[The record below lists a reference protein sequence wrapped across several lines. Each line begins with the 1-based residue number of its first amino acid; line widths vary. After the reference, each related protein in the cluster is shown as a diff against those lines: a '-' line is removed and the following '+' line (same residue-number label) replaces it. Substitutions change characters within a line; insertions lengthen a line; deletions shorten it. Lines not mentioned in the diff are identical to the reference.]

1 MVARVSCINALCR
14 RCQFKSPFEIWC
26 PLVWL
31 YKLYNVICTYMTPT
45 LKTFVLNKMRA
56 YLCSKM
62 FLCAI
67 ENALGLLVSCLK
79 NRPIFYKNIGAY
91 TDGLLLKNIFI
102 GLYIRL
108 SADACCQSWCNLHKW
123 PLLDASISYCYCL
136 RPCSSSN
143 SKCPRQAVVTCV
155 SCTNFDKL

>member
-1 MVARVSCINALCR
+1 
-14 RCQFKSPFEIWC
+14 
-26 PLVWL
+26 
-31 YKLYNVICTYMTPT
+31 MTPT

-108 SADACCQSWCNLHKW
+108 SADAWFFGKRIKTALLMKNQRLEGLTALHESG
-123 PLLDASISYCYCL
+123 L
-136 RPCSSSN
+136 
-143 SKCPRQAVVTCV
+143 
-155 SCTNFDKL
+155 TNKNNQDLGNGFIGRSGLNNILMDSFKFQFFVHLN

>member
-1 MVARVSCINALCR
+1 
-14 RCQFKSPFEIWC
+14 
-26 PLVWL
+26 
-31 YKLYNVICTYMTPT
+31 MTPT

-108 SADACCQSWCNLHKW
+108 SADAWFI
-123 PLLDASISYCYCL
+123 SIY
-136 RPCSSSN
+136 N
-143 SKCPRQAVVTCV
+143 NNK
-155 SCTNFDKL
+155 FFKKLNPDFKN

>member
-1 MVARVSCINALCR
+1 
-14 RCQFKSPFEIWC
+14 
-26 PLVWL
+26 
-31 YKLYNVICTYMTPT
+31 MTPT

-108 SADACCQSWCNLHKW
+108 SADACPDQIPEW
-123 PLLDASISYCYCL
+123 
-136 RPCSSSN
+136 
-143 SKCPRQAVVTCV
+143 AVFFFQKIKQFK
-155 SCTNFDKL
+155 N

>member
-1 MVARVSCINALCR
+1 
-14 RCQFKSPFEIWC
+14 
-26 PLVWL
+26 
-31 YKLYNVICTYMTPT
+31 MTPT

-79 NRPIFYKNIGAY
+79 NRPIFYENIGAY

-108 SADACCQSWCNLHKW
+108 SADACKGG
-123 PLLDASISYCYCL
+123 IYE
-136 RPCSSSN
+136 
-143 SKCPRQAVVTCV
+143 VVEILMLICALYL
-155 SCTNFDKL
+155 TN

>member
-1 MVARVSCINALCR
+1 
-14 RCQFKSPFEIWC
+14 
-26 PLVWL
+26 
-31 YKLYNVICTYMTPT
+31 MTPT

-79 NRPIFYKNIGAY
+79 NRPIFYENIGAY

-108 SADACCQSWCNLHKW
+108 SADACKQGM
-123 PLLDASISYCYCL
+123 
-136 RPCSSSN
+136 
-143 SKCPRQAVVTCV
+143 SKKVQEP
-155 SCTNFDKL
+155 

>member
-1 MVARVSCINALCR
+1 
-14 RCQFKSPFEIWC
+14 
-26 PLVWL
+26 
-31 YKLYNVICTYMTPT
+31 MTPT

-108 SADACCQSWCNLHKW
+108 SADAWNGKMRTILTPVSHFKV
-123 PLLDASISYCYCL
+123 PTSYI
-136 RPCSSSN
+136 
-143 SKCPRQAVVTCV
+143 
-155 SCTNFDKL
+155 

>member
-1 MVARVSCINALCR
+1 
-14 RCQFKSPFEIWC
+14 
-26 PLVWL
+26 
-31 YKLYNVICTYMTPT
+31 MTPT

-102 GLYIRL
+102 GLSNDPNFSIAV
-108 SADACCQSWCNLHKW
+108 ADGHRQFVAHKKFQQQLHRQW
-123 PLLDASISYCYCL
+123 QEQRRSDQLLKKRMFQRYC
-136 RPCSSSN
+136 
-143 SKCPRQAVVTCV
+143 K
-155 SCTNFDKL
+155 

>member
-1 MVARVSCINALCR
+1 
-14 RCQFKSPFEIWC
+14 
-26 PLVWL
+26 
-31 YKLYNVICTYMTPT
+31 MTPT

-108 SADACCQSWCNLHKW
+108 SADAWSLWIVTKKMSTYLEFALKIFMFFTW
-123 PLLDASISYCYCL
+123 YVFVDITFSL
-136 RPCSSSN
+136 RT
-143 SKCPRQAVVTCV
+143 SKK
-155 SCTNFDKL
+155 TNVQMYFCIINKFGVFEVFIGNY

>member
-1 MVARVSCINALCR
+1 
-14 RCQFKSPFEIWC
+14 
-26 PLVWL
+26 
-31 YKLYNVICTYMTPT
+31 MTPT

-102 GLYIRL
+102 GLYIKL
-108 SADACCQSWCNLHKW
+108 SVDACKLQKKIDVSDNFLFWQKDCSYWITSACQMSLAHFFEISPSWNQ
-123 PLLDASISYCYCL
+123 SIVGYTSSKTRYCY
-136 RPCSSSN
+136 RYN
-143 SKCPRQAVVTCV
+143 SRNSHLKTL
-155 SCTNFDKL
+155 N